1 MESARHTC
9 REMESV
15 IARRE
20 ICKPEERK
28 DKKTKEDREGREV
41 GGKRGGHGEECRQC
55 LLLLSDWSS
64 RAGVGGEDTGE
75 TDSEEELPVAIFQ
88 SLVYPGLSPASGS
101 FPKCC
106 MGRKEGQELLS
117 SFR

>member
-1 MESARHTC
+1 ME
-9 REMESV
+9 
-15 IARRE
+15 
-20 ICKPEERK
+20 KEE
-28 DKKTKEDREGREV
+28 DVGRN
-41 GGKRGGHGEECRQC
+41 GGQC

-75 TDSEEELPVAIFQ
+75 TDSEEGPPVAMFQ
-88 SLVYPGLSPASGS
+88 SLVYPGLSPAFGS

>member
-1 MESARHTC
+1 MQGNGECDCKERDLQARG
-9 REMESV
+9 
-15 IARRE
+15 
-20 ICKPEERK
+20 EERQK
-28 DKKTKEDREGREV
+28 NKEDREGREV

-75 TDSEEELPVAIFQ
+75 TDSEEELQ
-88 SLVYPGLSPASGS
+88 SLVYLGLSPASGS